1 MPSTSAAAS
10 AAIPRPAISGGDVE
24 MSNEVGDAKILN
36 NLSEA
41 FTIDGLFDH
50 INPLKRHSAHNP
62 LFTKEELAVLS
73 PGVIDRAKLKSQA
86 KKAKKRQMAQAK
98 TEGELMY
105 GMMGMDVEP
114 QEPQIS
120 NEQKISNRQ
129 LRKEKKKA
137 RDARVRAEA
146 QGVTKPKAST
156 GDMELDGEVD
166 IDQKKEADFA
176 AFLAN
181 VGGESNCPS
190 SLQVIVVL
198 TRQLIRTKS
207 YNAYRC
213 ISCRTLMTLMIS
225 MTHTKT
231 ETRTPVSRI

>member
-1 MPSTSAAAS
+1 MDDSDASDMSDDDDDDVRRPTRPLPISTASRVSDPS
-10 AAIPRPAISGGDVE
+10 PAESSV
-24 MSNEVGDAKILN
+24 L
-36 NLSEA
+36 
-41 FTIDGLFDH
+41 
-50 INPLKRHSAHNP
+50 NPLKRHSAHNP

-114 QEPQIS
+114 QEPQVS

-137 RDARVRAEA
+137 RDARVRADA

-156 GDMELDGEVD
+156 GGMELDGEVD

-181 VGGESNCPS
+181 VGGEFICPF
-190 SLQVIVVL
+190 VL
-198 TRQLIRTKS
+198 ASDSGADPTADSDEEL
-207 YNAYRC
+207 
-213 ISCRTLMTLMIS
+213 
-225 MTHTKT
+225 
-231 ETRTPVSRI
+231 